1 VTPKLLIFAGVI
13 SGLFYFAVPLLYLL
27 PDIAGNR
34 LVGAAMLTVA
44 FFVVAPTWVA
54 LAVRLCRSGLKTG
67 GRSARQGNPA

>member
-1 VTPKLLIFAGVI
+1 VTSKLLMFTGVI

-34 LVGAAMLTVA
+34 VVGAAMLTVT

-54 LAVRLCRSGLKTG
+54 LAVRLCRSGLKTEG
-67 GRSARQGNPA
+67 GLSRQGNPV